1 MDISG
6 PLRRF
11 ITDETSQKDPQDALK
26 LTKRYKSTHNIVKSS
41 LNRIE
46 FQRKNLIHVKHYE
59 TSQKE
64 PSKRFETD
72 KTSQK
77 NPQDA
82 LKLMKHLE

>member
-1 MDISG
+1 MDING

-26 LTKRYKSTHNIVKSS
+26 LTKRYKSTHNI
-41 LNRIE
+41 
-46 FQRKNLIHVKHYE
+46 
-59 TSQKE
+59 E

-82 LKLMKHLE
+82 LKLMKHLERTFKML